1 MVGLLL
7 KVLKKDV
14 ASSLMK
20 KAPSMVDIEI
30 QSRLNT
36 KITQSFLIAT
46 ITIYHHHHHHHLFNH
61 HRLHLFNCQ
70 IHLHLEYHLQY
81 LDGFNQHH
89 HLYKRTL
96 ISQKQQQ
103 QQLNLIKLMLKRNVE
118 ESKIQ
123 DNLQLQIDDV
133 LSEIPEPPELE
144 LSDPLLSILLTESD
158 GFLKT
163 EYINDK
169 NVSETEIEN
178 KK

>member
-1 MVGLLL
+1 
-7 KVLKKDV
+7 
-14 ASSLMK
+14 
-20 KAPSMVDIEI
+20 
-30 QSRLNT
+30 
-36 KITQSFLIAT
+36 
-46 ITIYHHHHHHHLFNH
+46 
-61 HRLHLFNCQ
+61 
-70 IHLHLEYHLQY
+70 
-81 LDGFNQHH
+81 
-89 HLYKRTL
+89 
-96 ISQKQQQ
+96 
-103 QQLNLIKLMLKRNVE
+103 MLKRNVE